1 MFKFLGIAMSVD
13 FFGTINTCFILFSL
27 IGVFSQLRTIWRRK
41 HANEQH
47 PTHILSL
54 KMFSISFLAYYSFF
68 VYGMSIQPFN
78 HYIVWP
84 RLCASILVA
93 FILYELWKDRKT
105 ISTLVCVVTALFL
118 LAVGSVFGIF
128 GHAIDHILAEI
139 TGIRRGKP
147 PGSGQSGST
156 TSKRLVSCRSTAA
169 WPPPCRL
176 CVLNG
181 DLTLVS
187 LHCICKYSTER
198 TSHGKKPT

>member
-1 MFKFLGIAMSVD
+1 MLKFLGIAMSVD

-105 ISTLVCVVTALFL
+105 ISTLPSPNSARATASRYTRRKTPTTRC
-118 LAVGSVFGIF
+118 GSS
-128 GHAIDHILAEI
+128 AL
-139 TGIRRGKP
+139 P
-147 PGSGQSGST
+147 S
-156 TSKRLVSCRSTAA
+156 
-169 WPPPCRL
+169 
-176 CVLNG
+176 
-181 DLTLVS
+181 
-187 LHCICKYSTER
+187 
-198 TSHGKKPT
+198 